1 MLLRAFPRSTSALMR
16 ADTLAAAAHGGTTPA
31 RALIVGGGV
40 VSGASSP
47 NNTQLVLSTGNHA
60 ICKKPQNVA

>member
-1 MLLRAFPRSTSALMR
+1 MRS
-16 ADTLAAAAHGGTTPA
+16 LAAQAPSCVLTRSQRQPMAELPA
-31 RALIVGGGV
+31 PACALIVGGGV

-47 NNTQLVLSTGNHA
+47 NNTQLVLSTGNHP